1 MIKIFDESYRL
12 KAEVEVMNA
21 FSGHADRSDLLDY
34 ITKIKDLKKH
44 PKNPRQL
51 NKDQEKHLSHSID
64 KFGLIDKPIVTIDGL
79 IIGGHQRINVLKKQK
94 IKEIECWI
102 PDQELTERDIDELNI
117 RLNKNTGD
125 WDYDILADQWEVND
139 LLEWGFTEE
148 ELTGAFDEIETIEAE
163 DESEVLEPGDDKDA
177 TTQLGD
183 IYELNGHRLICG
195 DSTLP
200 DVVNECFNGEI
211 PILMV
216 TDPPYNLAS
225 ENSMVAA
232 GSNNKMAGKLKNS
245 SWDKNFDM
253 PEFLKCI
260 QNLLPEN
267 ISVYIFTSH
276 HLAGIIWEWSKDW
289 ASHYSWCVWKKSNP
303 MPSLMKRHWTW
314 DAELIC
320 YATRGKHIFNFPEEG
335 HAHST
340 FEFSKVSSCDL
351 HPTMKPVELIC
362 HIISHS
368 SNKNNIV
375 LDPFLG
381 SGTTLIAAEQ
391 LGRICYGIE
400 LSPSYCDI
408 IVNRWKK
415 FMEKNNKPYSIKRNG
430 EVFNG

>member
-1 MIKIFDESYRL
+1 MKWHLETR
-12 KAEVEVMNA
+12 
-21 FSGHADRSDLLDY
+21 
-34 ITKIKDLKKH
+34 KIKDLKKH

-51 NKDQEKHLSHSID
+51 NKDQERHLSHSLD

-94 IKEIECWI
+94 IKEIECWV
-102 PDQELTERDIDELNI
+102 PDQEISEKDIDELNI

-148 ELTGAFDEIETIEAE
+148 ELTGAFQEVETIESE

-177 TTQLGD
+177 ITQLGD

-200 DVVNECFNGEI
+200 DYVSKVLDGNE

-216 TDPPYNLAS
+216 TDPPYGVEYDPS
-225 ENSMVAA
+225 WRDV
-232 GSNNKMAGKLKNS
+232 AGKGCRATGKVQND
-245 SWDKNFDM
+245 DKINWALAWHLFPGSVAYIWHAGKYSGEVEKSLTDS
-253 PEFLKCI
+253 EYEI
-260 QNLLPEN
+260 
-267 ISVYIFTSH
+267 ISQ
-276 HLAGIIWEWSKDW
+276 IIWVKQHFALSRGDYHWQHEPCWYAVKKGHPHNWQGARDQATTWEISNLNCFGKSKED
-289 ASHYSWCVWKKSNP
+289 
-303 MPSLMKRHWTW
+303 
-314 DAELIC
+314 
-320 YATRGKHIFNFPEEG
+320 GEERT
-335 HAHST
+335 AHST
-340 FEFSKVSSCDL
+340 QKPIECMARPIRNNTSKGEGVY
-351 HPTMKPVELIC
+351 
-362 HIISHS
+362 
-368 SNKNNIV
+368 
-375 LDPFLG
+375 DPFLG

-400 LSPSYCDI
+400 LSPAYCDI